1 MEFIKNYNNNAA
13 LVKDL
18 AGKDWVVI
26 GKGIGFGLKKGM
38 PVDESKIERRFLAQE
53 EIDQV
58 EPEVVKGIDPQSFE
72 ATDQVCGMLGTASP
86 LPATSTLPWLTT
98 STS

>member
-1 MEFIKNYNNNAA
+1 MLTRTCYGIYQDYNNNAA
-13 LVKDL
+13 LVKDS

-53 EIDQV
+53 EIDQD
-58 EPEVVKGIDPQSFE
+58 E
-72 ATDQVCGMLGTASP
+72 
-86 LPATSTLPWLTT
+86 PWLKCKKKLLYRV
-98 STS
+98 

>member
-1 MEFIKNYNNNAA
+1 MLTRTCYGIYQDYHHNAA
-13 LVKDL
+13 LVKDS

-58 EPEVVKGIDPQSFE
+58 EP
-72 ATDQVCGMLGTASP
+72 
-86 LPATSTLPWLTT
+86 WLKCKKKLLYRV
-98 STS
+98 